1 MDVGRRVGAKV
12 KRLRKEQGLSQEE
25 LAERSGVHRTFVSQI
40 ERAVKNVTLVS
51 LDKVAQGLGVALREL
66 VD

>member
-12 KRLRKEQGLSQEE
+12 RALRSAQGLSQEE
-25 LAERSGVHRTFVSQI
+25 LADRAGLHRTYISQI

-51 LDKVAQGLGVALREL
+51 VEKVAKALDVSLAEL
-66 VD
+66 VS

>member
-1 MDVGRRVGAKV
+1 MDVGRRVGATV
-12 KRLRKEQGLSQEE
+12 RRLRKEQGLSQEE
-25 LAERSGVHRTFVSQI
+25 LAERSGLHRTFVSQI

-51 LDKVAQGLGVALREL
+51 LDRVAQGLGVALREL

>member
-12 KRLRKEQGLSQEE
+12 KRLRMEQGLSQEE
-25 LAERSGVHRTFVSQI
+25 LAERAGLHRTFISQV

-51 LDKVAQGLGVALREL
+51 LERVASGLGVALKEL